1 MRHRNEGRK
10 LSRNTSHRRA
20 LLRNLVTSLLEHGRL
35 MTTLPKA
42 KEIRPLA
49 EKMITLGKRDNLHA
63 RRQVH
68 SYLLKDATAKK
79 VFDTIAP
86 KFADRKGRIQPDH
99 QAGEPQR
106 RRRGHRDHR
115 TARKRTRSQESRARG
130 KGRGEGRKEAQER
143 RLKKRRTRQA
153 ARSRQLSGAPGV
165 SRGFSFMAEEE
176 LKIEDTFQWNPGDY
190 SLMLRG
196 FWAWLSSFWSS

>member
-1 MRHRNEGRK
+1 MRHQNAHRK

-20 LLRNLVTSLLEHGRL
+20 LLRNLVTSFLEHGRL

-68 SYLLKDATAKK
+68 AYLLKDATAKK

-86 KFADRKGRIQPDH
+86 KFADRKGGYSRIIKL
-99 QAGEPQR
+99 GN
-106 RRRGHRDHR
+106 
-115 TARKRTRSQESRARG
+115 RKGDGADLAIIELLGSELEVKKAERAAKAQE
-130 KGRGEGRKEAQER
+130 KEA
-143 RLKKRRTRQA
+143 KK
-153 ARSRQLSGAPGV
+153 GKDKDKD
-165 SRGFSFMAEEE
+165 EEKE
-176 LKIEDTFQWNPGDY
+176 
-190 SLMLRG
+190 
-196 FWAWLSSFWSS
+196 